1 MMLEIKDL
9 NTGYDK
15 KQILFDVSLSVKEGE
30 IVSLIGPNGSGKS
43 TLLKAACGLI
53 PNWSG
58 DIIFNKQKLN
68 GNEPPENLKLGMSFC
83 PQGNRVFDEL
93 SVKENL
99 EIGGYILKKERTKER
114 ISETLELFPALKERL
129 KQEAG
134 SLSGG
139 EQQMLAVARA
149 LIPEPKLLLLDEPSL
164 GLAPNLIKDLFDK
177 FVELNQKLGIT
188 ILIVEQKVKEVL
200 GICNRTY
207 GLKLGKVYLEDSSN
221 NLLLN
226 KEKLKELFLL
236 KIIHWHCQK
245 KIREHIDLTSLSNQ

>member
-15 KQILFDVSLSVKEGE
+15 KQILFDVSLSIKKGE

-53 PNWSG
+53 PTWKGQLS
-58 DIIFNKQKLN
+58 FNNKNIN
-68 GNEPPENLKLGMSFC
+68 GNEPPDNLVLGMSFC
-83 PQGNRVFDEL
+83 PQGKRIFDEL
-93 SVKENL
+93 TVKENL
-99 EIGGYILKKERTKER
+99 EIGGYILKKEKTKVRMAEVLDVF
-114 ISETLELFPALKERL
+114 TVLKEKL

-164 GLAPNLIKDLFDK
+164 GLAPNLIKDLFEK

-200 GICNRTY
+200 AISSRTY
-207 GLKLGKVYLEDSSN
+207 GLKLGRIAYDGLSK
-221 NLLLN
+221 NLAEN
-226 KEKLKELFLL
+226 KELLKDLFL
-236 KIIHWHCQK
+236 
-245 KIREHIDLTSLSNQ
+245 

>member
-15 KQILFDVSLSVKEGE
+15 KQILFDVSVSVKEGE

-53 PNWSG
+53 PTRKGQLS
-58 DIIFNKQKLN
+58 FNRKRIN
-68 GNEPPENLKLGMSFC
+68 GNEPPDNLILGMSFC
-83 PQGNRVFDEL
+83 PQGKRIFDEL
-93 SVKENL
+93 TVKENL
-99 EIGGYILKKERTKER
+99 EIGGYILKKEKTQNR
-114 ISETLELFPALKERL
+114 IIEVLEIFPILRERL

-200 GICNRTY
+200 TISNRTY
-207 GLKLGKVYLEDSSN
+207 GLKLGRIAYDGVSKSLAE
-221 NLLLN
+221 N
-226 KEKLKELFLL
+226 KESLKDLFL
-236 KIIHWHCQK
+236 
-245 KIREHIDLTSLSNQ
+245 